1 MAWAGDK
8 ESGAAKDAPPASGK
22 GNTRPIAAC
31 ESRTA
36 WLLFETGS
44 GETEAE
50 TADDAAR
57 EGESAT
63 DGDWSG

>member
-8 ESGAAKDAPPASGK
+8 DSGAAEDAPPASGE
-22 GNTRPIAAC
+22 GCTRPIAAC
-31 ESRTA
+31 ESRTT

-50 TADDAAR
+50 TADDAAL
-57 EGESAT
+57 
-63 DGDWSG
+63 